1 MKIRIH
7 NESIVNNVEGT
18 CTSKLAK
25 PVLCIETG
33 KIYASEKDAA
43 RALGVSQNVISL
55 HVNKKLKHCK
65 GLHFC
70 FVANIMD
77 HVGEITSA
85 LQSNYASAQKW
96 DELTAKQEAERKA
109 REEMQNKLEASKARH
124 MMLVAHA
131 EKYSK
136 SLEKAQ
142 RNHSMVLKQLEETS
156 KEISELEEKL
166 ANGGSN

>member
-7 NESIVNNVEGT
+7 NEATVNATGRRATRN
-18 CTSKLAK
+18 SKAVVRIS
-25 PVLCIETG
+25 PF
-33 KIYASEKDAA
+33 KIYASEADAA
-43 RALGVSQNVISL
+43 VDLSVHPSMVSLVITG
-55 HVNKKLKHCK
+55 KAKTCK
-65 GLHFC
+65 GYRFC
-70 FVANIMD
+70 LLSDLMSHLDEVTEGI
-77 HVGEITSA
+77 
-85 LQSNYASAQKW
+85 QSLEASAQKW

-109 REEMQNKLEASKARH
+109 REDMQNKLEASKARH

-142 RNHSMVLKQLEETS
+142 RNHSMVLKQLEETN